1 MTDEVHDLQRQ
12 WEWLLK
18 HYPFP
23 EIGDVTLILILLPAL
38 PSSPELQ
45 ALSFQRTRKNTQ
57 GCSIISAT
65 RWARMLREEIL
76 AGAGRTPSTTKTGKN
91 ANG

>member
-23 EIGDVTLILILLPAL
+23 
-38 PSSPELQ
+38 
-45 ALSFQRTRKNTQ
+45 TQ

-65 RWARMLREEIL
+65 RWARILREEIL